1 MDDTWLMIVIAF
13 FAVFG
18 GIGISTAFY
27 VQRVD
32 EIRKQ
37 CAIRVEQANAE
48 IAMARRMIRS
58 NEMKMRLLDQMP
70 VSRLLEGDD
79 DE

>member
-1 MDDTWLMIVIAF
+1 MSDTWLMLVIAF

-27 VQRVD
+27 VQKVD

-37 CAIRVEQANAE
+37 CAIRIEQANAE
-48 IAMARRMIRS
+48 VTGYRKMIRKVELKS
-58 NEMKMRLLDQMP
+58 RVLDQMP
-70 VSRLLEGDD
+70 VSRLLEGGNDD
-79 DE
+79 

>member
-1 MDDTWLMIVIAF
+1 MSDTWLMLVIAF

-27 VQRVD
+27 VQKVD

-48 IAMARRMIRS
+48 IAAARRMIRS
-58 NEMKMRLLDQMP
+58 NEMKARLLDQMP
-70 VSRLLEGDD
+70 VSRLLEGGN
-79 DE
+79 E

>member
-37 CAIRVEQANAE
+37 CAKRV
-48 IAMARRMIRS
+48 AMANDEVTTLRDMQRRTLAQWRILS
-58 NEMKMRLLDQMP
+58 STP
-70 VSRLLEGDD
+70 VSRLIGDN